1 MKIEKLKNM
10 TKGWF
15 IGDFDPS
22 ILKTKDFEVGVVF
35 REKGL
40 KEKPHYHAKATE
52 YNLVISGSF
61 NLNGKELIE
70 GDIFV
75 IETGEIVR
83 PVFHEDTRILSVKVP
98 SVIGDKY
105 EVL

>member
-1 MKIEKLKNM
+1 MKIAKLKNM
-10 TKGWF
+10 KKGWF
-15 IGDFDPS
+15 IGDFNPS
-22 ILKTKDFEVGVVF
+22 VLKTKDFEVGVVF

-40 KEKPHYHAKATE
+40 QEKPHYHAIATE

-61 NLNGKELIE
+61 NLNGKDLIE

-75 IETGEIVR
+75 IESGEIVR
-83 PVFHEDTRILSVKVP
+83 PIFHEDTRILSVKVP
-98 SVIGDKY
+98 SAIGDKH